1 MLIVVGV
8 DLTKKTISVSKI
20 IHSIKYIY
28 FACTNLSSSDNR
40 IMLYVDQ
47 MKYQLLSVNF
57 FQSKTYLFTGW
68 LVEHHTFG
76 LLFSTDWGQ
85 HFLQVY

>member
-1 MLIVVGV
+1 
-8 DLTKKTISVSKI
+8 
-20 IHSIKYIY
+20 
-28 FACTNLSSSDNR
+28 
-40 IMLYVDQ
+40 